1 MHGLAIINI
10 LVVRLPACGTQAS
23 HFPSLSRNIICK
35 MQKRIPAITIVSP
48 VSVTGYMWLVTETS
62 LLVVCGHDGDL
73 CHEGN
78 VQIGKQSC
86 TGEGLLGIQSKRE
99 GSRSPWGAVHGQH
112 VAAVI
117 TARAWGLFPWVLS
130 WQSQFPRDFSKP
142 AKRENSPE
150 GGMGPPASRQI
161 QTPKPRTWLS
171 RYPRLHW
178 PLSPWLPATKGK
190 RGMPLRAL
198 WPRDSSWL
206 NQSRFSVSLP
216 AFLEHCAC

>member
-48 VSVTGYMWLVTETS
+48 VSVTGYTWLVTETS

-161 QTPKPRTWLS
+161 QTPKAQDMAEQIPQT
-171 RYPRLHW
+171 
-178 PLSPWLPATKGK
+178 
-190 RGMPLRAL
+190 AL
-198 WPRDSSWL
+198 AL
-206 NQSRFSVSLP
+206 VSLAP
-216 AFLEHCAC
+216 CHQG